1 MRQPCTPNIC
11 SPWANKDFFIINK
24 LLTYYNIYYQ
34 KYILYIFVNTN
45 FA

>member
-1 MRQPCTPNIC
+1 MRQPC
-11 SPWANKDFFIINK
+11 IINK